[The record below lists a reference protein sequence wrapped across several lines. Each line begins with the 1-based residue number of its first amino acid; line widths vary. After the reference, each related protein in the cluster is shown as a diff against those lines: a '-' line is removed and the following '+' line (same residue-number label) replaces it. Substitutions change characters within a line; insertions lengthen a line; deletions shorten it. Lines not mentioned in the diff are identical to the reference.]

1 MITKILLYLY
11 QSSII
16 IDDSCVRA
24 TMIVLIMTLQLMVL
38 VITFE
43 HIRNADGD
51 SIQSMPIFPSSIFK
65 FNITN
70 TTSIEDI
77 AVGDVTGEFVCNH
90 HPQLE
95 EHDHTIVSLIQ
106 QQWVATPK
114 WMQLTTSSVITK
126 QKLTRIIHIIYI

>member
-1 MITKILLYLY
+1 MITEILLYLY

-16 IDDSCVRA
+16 IDDSCVRV
-24 TMIVLIMTLQLMVL
+24 TMIVLLQLMVL
-38 VITFE
+38 VITFK

-65 FNITN
+65 FNNTN

-77 AVGDVTGEFVCNH
+77 AVGDVTGELVCNH

-95 EHDHTIVSLIQ
+95 EHDHTIVSLTQ
-106 QQWVATPK
+106 QK
-114 WMQLTTSSVITK
+114 
-126 QKLTRIIHIIYI
+126 